1 MQFENMVSVVLM
13 SHASVAVMIAMVLDC
28 TLCNGNDEYRRDW
41 WEKFA
46 VYSKDIRSHEF
57 YKLPWQLN
65 KLFPA
70 L

>member
-1 MQFENMVSVVLM
+1 MISVLLT

-28 TLCNGNDEYRRDW
+28 TLGRVNNENGKDW

-46 VYSKDIRSHEF
+46 VYGKDVRTDEF
-57 YKLPWQLN
+57 YKLPWNLN
-65 KLFPA
+65 KLFPS